1 MKFTQGLNCWLFPTI
16 QIKLNFYSDRLLHH
30 LKKISEQSLPKDKS
44 ILPDISWNCSW
55 IKIRMLLQKVFHP
68 IVDDLVVDIKMTSS
82 VLICS
87 IMKQTKLRMSIGN
100 IAGTAERLKNLEG
113 HNNNRIFIPVSG
125 IFKSCQS
132 LGGGGAVLPP
142 YFLRSCFWMQQE
154 LHQCTGNPTDLGL
167 LPSTSKKVARKKRT
181 DCHSISR
188 RSKGGSSHEMF
199 VTWTL
204 LRNSYINYFTFLLVQ
219 ESKLPFCKEKRLK
232 VHAP

>member
-1 MKFTQGLNCWLFPTI
+1 MKLQLNKNKNAPSKSVSLNCGWLGGRH
-16 QIKLNFYSDRLLHH
+16 Q
-30 LKKISEQSLPKDKS
+30 
-44 ILPDISWNCSW
+44 
-55 IKIRMLLQKVFHP
+55 
-68 IVDDLVVDIKMTSS
+68 DDLLSS
-82 VLICS
+82 YMQYYEANKAKNVHRKHCRDGR
-87 IMKQTKLRMSIGN
+87 KAQ
-100 IAGTAERLKNLEG
+100 NLEG